1 LLVVA
6 KVFFVKEGVMKRN
19 WGSVFILFFFL
30 AFLGNLVFAQET
42 KGPRIVIR
50 EPERDFKDIREGE
63 TLEHTFRVFN
73 EGDQILEIRE
83 VKPG

>member
-1 LLVVA
+1 
-6 KVFFVKEGVMKRN
+6 MKRN
-19 WGSVFILFFFL
+19 WGSVFILLFLL
-30 AFLGNLVFAQET
+30 AFLGNWVFAQET

-50 EPERDFKDIREGE
+50 EAERDFKDIKEGE

>member
-1 LLVVA
+1 
-6 KVFFVKEGVMKRN
+6 MKRN
-19 WGSVFILFFFL
+19 WGSIFILLFL
-30 AFLGNLVFAQET
+30 LALLANWVFAQEA

-50 EPERDFKDIREGE
+50 EAEHNFKDIKEGE